1 MRGTGYLLT
10 LALGALAWAGAA
22 TAEPENYESLSQE
35 LTATFNQQMTLQ
47 QEGLEREE
55 RLAKALARGTHDS
68 AEMKATRARI
78 QQLNNELLDA
88 QRLLKEQFETLPAV
102 QADVKKSKED
112 LARLRAL
119 DARRL
124 ELMRKRDAFLEKSR
138 PRKPDAAPAEEAPAT
153 PGPAQEQAAE

>member
-1 MRGTGYLLT
+1 MRGTRHIRT

-35 LTATFNQQMTLQ
+35 LTAIFNQQMTLQ
-47 QEGLEREE
+47 QEGREREE

-68 AEMKATRARI
+68 EEMKATRARI
-78 QQLNNELLDA
+78 QKLNNELLDA
-88 QRLLKEQFETLPAV
+88 QRLLKEQFEALPAV

-112 LARLRAL
+112 MARLRAL

-138 PRKPDAAPAEEAPAT
+138 PRKPEAAPTEEAPAT
-153 PGPAQEQAAE
+153 PAPAQEQAAE